1 MIEQNARHMNR
12 ELSSLDRKL
21 NLMRVELEEIQMQ
34 MSTDLFYGQL
44 ITKEKDLLQ
53 QIEKWEGIHEQILR
67 QKSRATWIQAGDSNS
82 KFLHAQ
88 IKASQARNRIGSI
101 CNEQGIRLTEPKLV
115 EKEFVQFFQKLLGT
129 CADELSSLDINIV
142 KLGPCLTK
150 ETTGDARTDYKGRY
164 SSGS

>member
-1 MIEQNARHMNR
+1 MN
-12 ELSSLDRKL
+12 LI
-21 NLMRVELEEIQMQ
+21 RVELEDTQKQ
-34 MSTDLFYGQL
+34 MSTDLFNGQL
-44 ITKEKDLLQ
+44 ITKERDLLQ
-53 QIEKWEGIHEQILR
+53 QIEKWEGIHEP
-67 QKSRATWIQAGDSNS
+67 TWIQAGDSNS
-82 KFLHAQ
+82 NFFHAQ
-88 IKASQARNRIGSI
+88 VKARQARNRIGSI